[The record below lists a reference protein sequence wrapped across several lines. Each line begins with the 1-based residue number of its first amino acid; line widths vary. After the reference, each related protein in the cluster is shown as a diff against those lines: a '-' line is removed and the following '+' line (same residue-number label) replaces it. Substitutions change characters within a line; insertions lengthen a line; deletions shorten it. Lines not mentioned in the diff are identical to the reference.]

1 MKPILSIDDM
11 EEARAEALNR
21 ERLAAEQS
29 RFQIRI
35 SLGSCGIAA
44 GAEETLQ
51 AIHECMKDDAFPEA
65 RLKIIGCTG
74 LCAMEPIV
82 QVVESDR
89 ELTTY
94 GKVTPPVVERIFRAH
109 IEKHLVVQEYVV
121 ENL

>member
-1 MKPILSIDDM
+1 MERMLSLNDM

-21 ERLAAEQS
+21 ERLAAERS

-44 GAEETLQ
+44 GAEETLR
-51 AIHECMKDDAFPEA
+51 AIHECTKDDAF
-65 RLKIIGCTG
+65 RDVRTKIIGCTG

-82 QVVESDR
+82 QVVEADR

-94 GKVTPPVVERIFRAH
+94 GKVTPPVVERIFQEH